1 MKKNRIAAT
10 LAILSCLCLSGL
22 SAADKQA
29 KKPRASE
36 VVIVAR
42 FEISPALDRDF
53 FSNYAYIKTPY
64 VEMGSKPKKGETPAD
79 TLVLHSENPAN
90 KPNSVVMLF
99 DQQSD
104 FGALGETGYAKL
116 SIPKSREIVLKF
128 VRVYIVNNPLLYLD
142 LPIQRKIVVPE
153 GVNYVYLGTFSYQ
166 MENEYFDIKG
176 ISLSDEYDGAKDYVA
191 KTFGSAAG
199 LNRVK
204 LQKLEEEKETK

>member
-1 MKKNRIAAT
+1 MKKTRIAAA

-22 SAADKQA
+22 SAADKLA

-42 FEISPALDRDF
+42 FEISPALDRNF

-79 TLVLHSENPAN
+79 TLVLYTGNPAN
-90 KPNSVVMLF
+90 KANSVVMYY
-99 DQQSD
+99 DQQTD

-116 SIPKSREIVLKF
+116 SIPKSREIVLKY
-128 VRVYIVNNPLLYLD
+128 VRVYIVNNPLLFLD

-153 GVNYVYLGTFSYQ
+153 GVNYVYLGTFGYE
-166 MENEYFDIKG
+166 MENEYFDIKS
-176 ISLSDEYDGAKDYVA
+176 ISLSDEFDGARDYVA
-191 KTFGSAAG
+191 KTFGAG
-199 LNRVK
+199 AELSRVN
-204 LQKLEEEKETK
+204 LQKLEEAKETK